1 MSDQVTVPKELLEVV
16 AWQDA
21 ENQLYTTGEKRQM
34 HGWATDGYPI
44 VELVRL
50 SDAQAIIDGLRGENE
65 RIRLNIAEYN
75 EAISCYQSERDQL
88 KADNEAYKKLHDWLK
103 AENEVLTLRVMAGE
117 RQELDA
123 LKSAPVVMPERKELS
138 IYADE
143 EFHRWL
149 EQLPDEAARLNR
161 SKT

>member
-50 SDAQAIIDGLRGENE
+50 SDATAVIDQQAAR
-65 RIRLNIAEYN
+65 IAELQKDADRYRWLR
-75 EAISCYQSERDQL
+75 ERGDAFQWENIL
-88 KADNEAYKKLHDWLK
+88 RFDLDECNYADNAQ
-103 AENEVLTLRVMAGE
+103 A
-117 RQELDA
+117 LDA
-123 LKSAPVVMPERKELS
+123 A
-138 IYADE
+138 ID
-143 EFHRWL
+143 
-149 EQLPDEAARLNR
+149 AAMEG
-161 SKT
+161 SKGE